1 MITIDS
7 LSVRRDGRTLSDGVT
22 MHLAEGAVHGFSG
35 TDDAVWTALFD
46 ALFELVRPDAGGVTR
61 FGRPLRRSE
70 TAYLE
75 RRIRFFDGLTVRDL
89 LDFTARRHPGSDPET
104 CIRLLGLPPDRQL
117 TALPAAVQ
125 RKTALAATLM
135 QRKPVL
141 LLDEPFDGLDA
152 ESLESAQRLIL
163 RRQAEGATVL
173 VASRLL
179 PALEPVCDDI
189 RLTDGGRIAA
199 EYRRGEYA
207 RAGQELERLFALRYG
222 VTTSGKIS

>member
-46 ALFELVRPDAGGVTR
+46 ALFELVRPDTGGVTR

-89 LDFTARRHPGSDPET
+89 LDLTARRHPGSDPET

-141 LLDEPFDGLDA
+141 LLDEPFCGLDA
-152 ESLESAQRLIL
+152 ESVFVVQQLIL
-163 RRQAEGATVL
+163 QLGCEGRTLL
-173 VASRLL
+173 VAADSLALL
-179 PALEPVCDDI
+179 DGICDDLYVLGGGQVQGRYEHYEFQRAI
-189 RLTDGGRIAA
+189 REAGSAA
-199 EYRRGEYA
+199 G
-207 RAGQELERLFALRYG
+207 FP
-222 VTTSGKIS
+222 KK

>member
-35 TDDAVWTALFD
+35 TDDAVWTSLFD
-46 ALFELVRPDAGGVTR
+46 ALFGLVRPDAGGVTR

-75 RRIRFFDGLTVRDL
+75 RRIRVFDGLTVRDL

-152 ESLESAQRLIL
+152 ESLE
-163 RRQAEGATVL
+163 GATVL

>member
-46 ALFELVRPDAGGVTR
+46 ALFGLVRPDAGGVTR

-104 CIRLLGLPPDRQL
+104 CIRLLGLLPDRQL

-152 ESLESAQRLIL
+152 ESLEAAQRLIL
-163 RRQAEGATVL
+163 RRQAEGATVHGRRPHRRRIPARRICPRRAGTGAAL
-173 VASRLL
+173 R
-179 PALEPVCDDI
+179 PALRRDDF
-189 RLTDGGRIAA
+189 RKN
-199 EYRRGEYA
+199 
-207 RAGQELERLFALRYG
+207 QLE
-222 VTTSGKIS
+222 KPI

>member
-89 LDFTARRHPGSDPET
+89 LDLTARRHPGSDPET

-152 ESLESAQRLIL
+152 HGLWLRPAARGGSQRRQRHEQQPRRSTAQRPSDTSAP
-163 RRQAEGATVL
+163 RRHRSPT
-173 VASRLL
+173 
-179 PALEPVCDDI
+179 
-189 RLTDGGRIAA
+189 
-199 EYRRGEYA
+199 
-207 RAGQELERLFALRYG
+207 
-222 VTTSGKIS
+222 

>member
-1 MITIDS
+1 MITIDP

-46 ALFELVRPDAGGVTR
+46 ALFELVRPDTGGVTR

-89 LDFTARRHPGSDPET
+89 LDLTARRHPGSDPET

-152 ESLESAQRLIL
+152 ESLEAAQRLIL

>member
-46 ALFELVRPDAGGVTR
+46 ALFGLVRPDAGGVTR

-89 LDFTARRHPGSDPET
+89 LDLTARRHPGSDPET

-125 RKTALAATLM
+125 RK
-135 QRKPVL
+135 PVL

-152 ESLESAQRLIL
+152 ESLEAAQRLIL

>member
-35 TDDAVWTALFD
+35 TDDAVWTSLFD
-46 ALFELVRPDAGGVTR
+46 ALFGLVRPDAGGVTR

-89 LDFTARRHPGSDPET
+89 LDLTARR
-104 CIRLLGLPPDRQL
+104 PPDRQL

-152 ESLESAQRLIL
+152 ESLEAAQRLIL